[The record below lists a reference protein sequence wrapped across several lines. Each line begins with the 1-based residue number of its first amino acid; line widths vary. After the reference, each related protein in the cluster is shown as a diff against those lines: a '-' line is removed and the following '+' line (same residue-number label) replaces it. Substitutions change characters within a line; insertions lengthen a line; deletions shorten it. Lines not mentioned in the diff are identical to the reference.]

1 MNPCE
6 KKELKAIAQIVKRK
20 DNRLHTVFI
29 IVSISFQLF
38 ILCTDPTRS
47 SAFPVLSERNLYIFP
62 VYHLKSEKC
71 GSRGGKLFTV
81 SRM

>member
-1 MNPCE
+1 MIAYESMRE
-6 KKELKAIAQIVKRK
+6 KGVEGYCSEGKTTDYI
-20 DNRLHTVFI
+20 FI
-29 IVSISFQLF
+29 IVLISFQLF

-47 SAFPVLSERNLYIFP
+47 SAFPFLSERNLYIFP